1 MWDERFS
8 SLEYIYGTEPND
20 FLVSVAS
27 KIPQGKVLCLADGEG
42 RNGTYLASLGCK
54 VVAVDGSSVGLAKA
68 QKLAQAKQVEITT
81 IHADLADFVIEPQT
95 WDGIVSIFCHLPSE
109 LRAKVYSQVAQGLK
123 PNGVFILE
131 SFAPEQLQ
139 YNTGGP
145 KNIDMLPALATLQQ
159 ELGDLQWEIARDIE
173 RELSEG
179 RHHHGSAAVIQI
191 LGKKKEL

>member
-123 PNGVFILE
+123 
-131 SFAPEQLQ
+131 
-139 YNTGGP
+139 
-145 KNIDMLPALATLQQ
+145 
-159 ELGDLQWEIARDIE
+159 
-173 RELSEG
+173 
-179 RHHHGSAAVIQI
+179 
-191 LGKKKEL
+191 

>member
-8 SLEYIYGTEPND
+8 SLDYIYGTEPND

-42 RNGTYLASLGCK
+42 RNGTYLASLGYE
-54 VVAVDGSSVGLAKA
+54 VFAVDQSIVGLEKA
-68 QKLAQAKQVEITT
+68 QKLAQEKQVKITT

-95 WDGIVSIFCHLPSE
+95 WDGIVSIFCHLPPE
-109 LRAKVYSQVAQGLK
+109 LRLKVYRQAVQGLK
-123 PNGVFILE
+123 TNGVFILE

-145 KNIDMLPALATLQQ
+145 KNIYMLPDLSQLQQ
-159 ELGDLQWEIARDIE
+159 ELTGLNWEIARSLE
-173 RELSEG
+173 RDLDEG
-179 RHHHGSAAVIQI
+179 RYHNGKAAVIQI
-191 LGKKKEL
+191 LGRK